1 MKQTYHSIL
10 DESTLT
16 LTNFNCQPSQQLLL
30 RSDLYK
36 IIWCQQHPKELVVDG
51 YQVRLEKHQ
60 LLFCTPLNNI
70 KIDEDEGLLAVVFNR
85 EFYCIRDHDA
95 EVSCNGLL
103 FFGSSRP
110 VIIELDERQQAVYT
124 SMFHLLEEEFQ
135 INDHIQGEMLRVLL
149 KRILISS
156 SRLITNAQ
164 ENGAAQKGQGELLRQ
179 FHILV
184 EQHFKKAHDVTFY
197 ANHLYKS
204 PKTLSNVFKKVGS
217 ASPLTLINQ
226 RIMLE
231 AKRLLLY
238 SDLSVEEIAY
248 KLGYTDAAHF
258 SKFFKRH
265 AHQTS
270 SQFKSDKTEHKKKP

>member
-1 MKQTYHSIL
+1 MKLTYHSIL

-16 LTNFNCQPSQQLLL
+16 LTNFNCQPSQQLLK
-30 RSDLYK
+30 RDDLYK
-36 IIWCQQHPKELVVDG
+36 IIWCQRYPQELVVDG
-51 YQVRLEKHQ
+51 YKVILNEQQ
-60 LLFCTPLNNI
+60 LLFCTPLNKVDINPV
-70 KIDEDEGLLAVVFNR
+70 DGLIAVVFNR
-85 EFYCIRDHDA
+85 EFYCIREHDA

-110 VIIELDERQQAVYT
+110 VIITLDERQQTLFT
-124 SMFHLLEEEFQ
+124 SMFHLLEEEFL

-156 SRLITNAQ
+156 SRLITKTQ
-164 ENGAAQKGQGELLRQ
+164 DNGTTQNSQAELLRQ

-197 ANHLYKS
+197 ANHLHKS
-204 PKTLSNVFKKVGS
+204 PKTLSNVFNKIGS
-217 ASPLTLINQ
+217 ASPLALIND

-238 SDLSVEEIAY
+238 SDLSVEEIGY
-248 KLGYTDAAHF
+248 QLGYSDAAHF

-265 AHQTS
+265 AHQTT
-270 SQFKSDKTEHKKKP
+270 SQFKSDKNRV